1 MTMSSHRA
9 AYRENIQPC
18 DPSGIMHTQHMHIRQ
33 WGDNMA
39 NEKQHRVDTS
49 PYLHIP
55 PIRTITLGIADPHP
69 LTPEVIKR
77 AATILKHAS
86 TRYSEAG
93 YEVQTIRLSTRPI
106 FDDLAD
112 WSFTTLINYAQEL
125 QRVLDDVGVGFCS
138 VGTAQ
143 AARLDFPLE
152 RIELIADLLAQTSAL
167 NATVQIATPE
177 SGIREEAA
185 LPAAWVIRR
194 LAYET
199 VEGFGNFR
207 FAMLACVAPGSPFFP
222 SAYHAGPTSISLGL
236 QGAGIVAEA
245 LLAQKNGG
253 TTPIELQKIS
263 EVVRAMLI
271 ERALPIVALGQALAS
286 EHELSF
292 GGIDLSPAPMGEDS
306 IVSAL
311 ELSGYGPIGSSGTV
325 AVAAALTTAL
335 KNTGLPTCG
344 YCGLMLPVLED
355 AVLGRRWEEGLI
367 GTHQLL
373 LYSAVCGTGLDTLP
387 LPGNTSAEAIS
398 HLLLD
403 VATLALRLNK
413 PLSARLFPVPGKK
426 AGERT
431 EFTSPYLTNTLV
443 R

>member
-1 MTMSSHRA
+1 
-9 AYRENIQPC
+9 
-18 DPSGIMHTQHMHIRQ
+18 MHIRR
-33 WGDNMA
+33 WEDDMA

-49 PYLHIP
+49 PYMHIP

-77 AATILKHAS
+77 AAIILQHAS

-93 YEVQTIRLSTRPI
+93 YEAQTIRLSTRPI

-112 WSFTTLINYAQEL
+112 WSFSALINYAQEL

-167 NATVQIATPE
+167 NATVQIAMPE

-253 TTPIELQKIS
+253 TTPIEFQKIS

-271 ERALPIVALGQALAS
+271 ERALPIVTLGQALAC
-286 EHELSF
+286 EHGLSF

-431 EFTSPYLTNTLV
+431 EFTSPYLTNTFV